1 MLDITMTSS
10 VGCRSFPKHST
21 LKY

>member
-10 VGCRSFPKHST
+10 VVCRSFPKHST